1 MVDLIAPKHLFVVLL
16 IVLLVVV
23 VVRLKRTLRRGSD
36 D

>member
-1 MVDLIAPKHLFVVLL
+1 MVDLFAPKHALVVLF

-23 VVRLKRTLRRGSD
+23 AVRLKRTLRRDSD

>member
-1 MVDLIAPKHLFVVLL
+1 MVDLIAPKHLLVVLV

-23 VVRLKRTLRRGSD
+23 TVRIKRTLRRDSD